1 MCVVEENRQKD
12 ESYRTRVRIAVPP
25 LARWA
30 GCAGSYLVRTIQL
43 ATLAL
48 LYMAATV
55 RYVRVDVYLD
65 SSARRHQSW
74 NIYNTYRSFST

>member
-12 ESYRTRVRIAVPP
+12 ESYRFRVRIAVPP

-30 GCAGSYLVRTIQL
+30 GCAGSYLVRRTIQL

-55 RYVRVDVYLD
+55 RYVDVYLD